1 MNILFIC
8 TGNTCRS
15 PMAEAI
21 CKKKMR
27 KLKISGNADSCGTA
41 AVPNMPATE
50 NAVLAVKELYNL
62 NISKHLSKPLS
73 VELIDE
79 ADVIFVMSQRHTIPL
94 ISLFPECK
102 DKLYIPKNEIAD
114 PYMSSLEV
122 YKDCAKELEEAIDD
136 MLSKVRQNG

>member
-27 KLKISGNADSCGTA
+27 KLKISGSADSCGTA
-41 AVPNMPATE
+41 AAPNVPAAE
-50 NAVLAVKELYNL
+50 NAILAVKELYNL
-62 NISKHLSKPLS
+62 NISKHLSKPIS
-73 VELIDE
+73 IELIDK
-79 ADVIFVMSQRHTIPL
+79 ADIIFVMSQRHATAL

-114 PYMSSLEV
+114 PFMSSLEV
-122 YKDCAKELEEAIDD
+122 YKACAKELECAIDD
-136 MLSKVRQNG
+136 MLSKVNQNG